1 MSWCARKGRGDAHE
15 IMRQITGRETCIS
28 SSTLPLHVTP
38 RQPAIL
44 RYSLSCDA
52 QKITD
57 RPLEEINT
65 LRFLFFSF
73 FCHQLPWLQSM
84 SERRWGGEDSLDM
97 KARNLGILSEVN
109 RKNYLFL
116 KSPLRKWVFGCFSTE
131 ETFRCIWSLKC
142 CSRFKNTLRLIELEV
157 LRVERVESR
166 LRDVK

>member
-1 MSWCARKGRGDAHE
+1 MSWCARKGRGDAHK

-65 LRFLFFSF
+65 PLSLLFFFLSSVTVVTK
-73 FCHQLPWLQSM
+73 H
-84 SERRWGGEDSLDM
+84 EREAMRRRRQPRHESKKSWNPLRSQQ
-97 KARNLGILSEVN
+97 
-109 RKNYLFL
+109 KNYLFL

-157 LRVERVESR
+157 LRVERVESS
-166 LRDVK
+166 LGDVK